1 VFLTSAVTYV
11 AWSIQ
16 VDGTGEAT
24 ACLLQQQCA
33 AEDCRAIC
41 IVEPAAL
48 PNYHRMLLLLPGDL
62 FYDLPDV
69 PSALDLLRWLDL
81 SHNSGLA
88 VGQEIEEALCCMPGL
103 EGLCLTHTGAQL
115 LRQQG

>member
-1 VFLTSAVTYV
+1 
-11 AWSIQ
+11 
-16 VDGTGEAT
+16 
-24 ACLLQQQCA
+24 LLQQQCA